1 MKKYV
6 LFIVFVVSMVGGVK
20 MQGNPG
26 VKTDKDEEVKK
37 EIIKLEDERDQA
49 LMHND
54 ADWFERVFADDIA
67 YMGGTVS
74 KAKIVGEIR
83 SKERT
88 WQAVRHDHYNVR
100 VYGTTAVVTYLSHS
114 TMVYKGAVSNNV
126 GITTDVYVKKD
137 GKWLA
142 VVHAGTPVPK

>member
-1 MKKYV
+1 MKKNL
-6 LFIVFVVSMVGGVK
+6 LFILIVVSMVGVAK
-20 MQGNPG
+20 IQGNPG
-26 VKTDKDEEVKK
+26 AKSDRDKEVKE
-37 EIIKLEDERDQA
+37 EIMKLEDERDQA

-54 ADWFERVFADDIA
+54 ADWFERVFAEDIA

-100 VYGTTAVVTYLSHS
+100 AYGDTAVVTYLSHS
-114 TMVYKGAVSNNV
+114 TMVYKGVVSDNV
-126 GITTDVYVKKD
+126 GFTTDVYVNQG

-142 VVHAGTPVPK
+142 VVHAGT